1 MNWKRFIIIV
11 IIIAVVIFSVLLP
24 FIVDELYQVVPSA
37 KFWNVSITADNLLL
51 YYGSLMSAAGTIVL
65 GIVTLHQNRKL
76 QEKSDEVNRL
86 MLEVNKRTLALAE
99 QQYNESKDNE
109 SKDNES
115 KDNENKD
122 NEKSKFSADNGNI
135 PKFSA
140 ELVNYS
146 GNYCN
151 PVIRITNVSH
161 VIVSALT
168 PIEAKYIG
176 SNGKSI
182 AAANRIEFEK
192 KYLSTNESTLYKSN
206 LSDMRI
212 RSDSGRKI
220 DYYKNITLIIE
231 FSCEDENYKTHY
243 YRGKLHIATTEAF
256 SHEPFTIEKIG

>member
-1 MNWKRFIIIV
+1 MNWKKFIIIV
-11 IIIAVVIFSVLLP
+11 IIVAVAIFSVLLP
-24 FIVDELYQVVPSA
+24 FIVDELYQVVSSA

-51 YYGSLMSAAGTIVL
+51 YYGSLISAAGTIIL

-86 MLEVNKRTLALAE
+86 MLEVNKRSLVLAE
-99 QQYNESKDNE
+99 QQYKESKDNE
-109 SKDNES
+109 SKDNE
-115 KDNENKD
+115 
-122 NEKSKFSADNGNI
+122 KSKVSADNGNI

-192 KYLSTNESTLYKSN
+192 KHLSTNESTLYKSN

-243 YRGKLHIATTEAF
+243 YRGKLHIATAEKF
-256 SHEPFTIEKIG
+256 SYEPFTIEKIG

>member
-1 MNWKRFIIIV
+1 MKRLKSFRNILVHMNWKRFIIIV

-24 FIVDELYQVVPSA
+24 FIIDELYKVVPSA

-65 GIVTLHQNRKL
+65 GIVTLHQNQKL

-86 MLEVNKRTLALAE
+86 MLEVNKRMLALAE

-109 SKDNES
+109 
-115 KDNENKD
+115 
-122 NEKSKFSADNGNI
+122 KSKVSADNGNI

-161 VIVSALT
+161 VIVSALI

-192 KYLSTNESTLYKSN
+192 KNLSVNESTAYKPN
-206 LSDMRI
+206 LPDMRI
-212 RSDSGRKI
+212 RSSSSRNI

-243 YRGKLHIATTEAF
+243 YRGKLHIATTEVF